1 MPAGDGIQLGDED
14 VAIPPLT
21 GIRILD
27 FTRFVAGPYAT
38 MLMADAGA
46 DVIKVEPIGG
56 EETRTLDPKIETPT
70 GQSSGYF
77 HRFNRSKRS
86 VCIDFH
92 SPEGLALVRRLLPE
106 VDVLV
111 ENFRPGAMEAMGL
124 GYESVRKIA
133 PRLIYCSISGY
144 GQTESPHRL
153 DPAFAIL
160 AEVSA
165 GVVGRGIRPDDP
177 PIRLSAPL
185 GDLFP
190 ASMAVAGV
198 SMALFRRERTGHG
211 SRVDMAMF
219 DALVSLNENAI
230 TMSATTGR
238 EMLPAGALPYTAPF
252 GVFKARD
259 GYICI
264 AVLGEVVWKRF
275 CVAIGHPELSLDESL
290 GSGTQRATAMN
301 GGLGEII
308 RDWLAQRTREEAVAT
323 LVAAGVPAGPVAT
336 PFDIIDSPQAL
347 ARNLIWDVPSYTG
360 AVVRTVGS
368 PIRIEPGGFAEPR
381 QVPAPGQHTSE
392 VLQALAGLDDAAL
405 EGLSVAGVI
414 ASWDVE
420 REGVMHER

>member
-1 MPAGDGIQLGDED
+1 MPESDSVHDTDESTD
-14 VAIPPLT
+14 ETPPLT
-21 GIRILD
+21 GIRVLD

-56 EETRTLDPKIETPT
+56 EATRSLDPKIETPT
-70 GQSSGYF
+70 GPASGYF

-86 VCIDFH
+86 ICVDFH
-92 SPEGLALVRRLLPE
+92 TEAGLDLIRRMLPQI
-106 VDVLV
+106 DVLV
-111 ENFRPGAMEAMGL
+111 ENYRPGALEAMGL
-124 GYESVRKIA
+124 GYDAVRKIA

-165 GVVGRGIRPDDP
+165 GVVGRGIRDDDP

-185 GDLFP
+185 GDLYP
-190 ASMAVAGV
+190 ASMAVTGI
-198 SMALFRRERTGHG
+198 SLALFRRERSGKG

-238 EMLPAGALPYTAPF
+238 EVLPTGALPYTAPF
-252 GVFKARD
+252 GVFKASD

-264 AVLGEVVWKRF
+264 AVLGEKVWLRF
-275 CVAIGHPELSLDESL
+275 AAAIGHPELGQDESL
-290 GSGTQRATAMN
+290 GSGTARATAMN
-301 GGLGEII
+301 GELGRII
-308 RDWLAQRTREEAVAT
+308 RGWLAERTREQAVAT
-323 LVAAGVPAGPVAT
+323 LVTAGVPSGPVAT
-336 PFDIIDSPQAL
+336 PFDIIDSPQAI

-360 AVVRTVGS
+360 AVVRTVAS
-368 PIRIEPGGFAEPR
+368 PIRMEPNGFAEAR
-381 QVPAPGQHTSE
+381 EVPAAGQHTEE
-392 VLQALAGLDDAAL
+392 VLGALADVDPAEL
-405 EGLSVAGVI
+405 EKLSRDGVI
-414 ASWDVE
+414 SVRTPSRAGRD
-420 REGVMHER
+420 G